1 MDNNCIKL
9 YNYFK
14 YILPFLTV
22 QKVKKAEKRD
32 TYAKKR
38 IVSFLPRFPKLS

>member
-1 MDNNCIKL
+1 MKGL
-9 YNYFK
+9 YICYTDD
-14 YILPFLTV
+14 IIPFLTV

>member
-1 MDNNCIKL
+1 MEML
-9 YNYFK
+9 RFK
-14 YILPFLTV
+14 FPFLTV